1 MKKAEIHIHNRWVW
15 ISLFLGGGLGRLD
28 TLEEERMV
36 WAGVDLDGKR
46 VEQGRYIFVM
56 SLQY

>member
-1 MKKAEIHIHNRWVW
+1 MKKAEIYIHNRWVW
-15 ISLFLGGGLGRLD
+15 ISFFLGGGLGGLD

-36 WAGVDLDGKR
+36 WAGVDLDRRR
-46 VEQGRYIFVM
+46 VEQGRYIFVT